1 MTLFDWAA
9 EIARQRYRTAPHGQ
23 RTRYRRAYVWAKAAA
38 LVGG

>member
-23 RTRYRRAYVWAKAAA
+23 RTRYCRAYVWAKAAA